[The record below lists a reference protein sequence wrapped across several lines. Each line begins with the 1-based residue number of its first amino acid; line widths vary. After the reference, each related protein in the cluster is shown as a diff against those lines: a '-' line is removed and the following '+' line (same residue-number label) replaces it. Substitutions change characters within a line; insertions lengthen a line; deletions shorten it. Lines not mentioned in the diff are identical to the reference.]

1 MLYRIFSFKRK
12 YTQKIIENKIEFD
25 TAIPL
30 YREEDEGTHIRM
42 FHGVTEEIGEDLTY
56 SEVMRDV
63 RKIRA
68 VEVKIG
74 DKKVITRTNLKGK
87 ADLAFRAIG
96 DVISPKIIGIERI
109 E

>member
-1 MLYRIFSFKRK
+1 MIQLYHYTERKIRGHIFVCFIALQMKVLL
-12 YTQKIIENKIEFD
+12 TQK
-25 TAIPL
+25 L
-30 YREEDEGTHIRM
+30 
-42 FHGVTEEIGEDLTY
+42 EEIGEDLTY

-96 DVISPKIIGIERI
+96 GVIPPKIIGIERI

>member
-42 FHGVTEEIGEDLTY
+42 FHSITDKSTTN
-56 SEVMRDV
+56 SETRGD
-63 RKIRA
+63 RRRSNIQRSDERCK
-68 VEVKIG
+68 VKQI
-74 DKKVITRTNLKGK
+74 
-87 ADLAFRAIG
+87 
-96 DVISPKIIGIERI
+96 
-109 E
+109 

>member
-1 MLYRIFSFKRK
+1 
-12 YTQKIIENKIEFD
+12 
-25 TAIPL
+25 
-30 YREEDEGTHIRM
+30 
-42 FHGVTEEIGEDLTY
+42 
-56 SEVMRDV
+56 MRDV

-87 ADLAFRAIG
+87 ADLAFRTIG
-96 DVISPKIIGIERI
+96 GVIPPKIIGIERI